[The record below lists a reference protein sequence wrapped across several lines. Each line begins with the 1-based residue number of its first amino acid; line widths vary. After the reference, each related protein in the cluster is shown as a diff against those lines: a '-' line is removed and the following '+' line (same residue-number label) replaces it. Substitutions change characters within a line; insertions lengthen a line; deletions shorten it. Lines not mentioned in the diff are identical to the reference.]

1 MSGDRVR
8 SILQQQAAHFPGSS
22 LLQSDPEQITIPQV
36 FAASSQEDPLARYLV
51 DYLARAFAAAL
62 RNISLVFD
70 PDLIVFQG
78 DYAWADPYFDQ
89 RLRGILREFQ
99 YFPPEGPF
107 EIHYD
112 QRPLAEMDVLGSY
125 TALTR
130 RYFATPALYQE
141 SDPG

>member
-1 MSGDRVR
+1 MC
-8 SILQQQAAHFPGSS
+8 FK
-22 LLQSDPEQITIPQV
+22 
-36 FAASSQEDPLARYLV
+36 
-51 DYLARAFAAAL
+51 
-62 RNISLVFD
+62 
-70 PDLIVFQG
+70 G
-78 DYAWADPYFDQ
+78 DYAWADLYFDQ
-89 RLRGILREFQ
+89 RLRESSGNSST
-99 YFPPEGPF
+99 FPPEGPF

>member
-1 MSGDRVR
+1 MSVDRVR

-70 PDLIVFQG
+70 PDLIVFQR
-78 DYAWADPYFDQ
+78 
-89 RLRGILREFQ
+89 RLRLG
-99 YFPPEGPF
+99 
-107 EIHYD
+107 
-112 QRPLAEMDVLGSY
+112 RPVL
-125 TALTR
+125 
-130 RYFATPALYQE
+130 
-141 SDPG
+141 